1 MREET
6 KRPGRIWQ
14 LSMAALAVLCWLALV
29 SGRDAATVE
38 SRILADL
45 KFLAG
50 DECEGR
56 GIFTKGINRAA
67 EYLAAELQRL
77 GLKPISQ
84 EAGYFQPFRVV
95 GQAKLGPT
103 QRLLLH
109 GPQGQR
115 FILERGKHYQVV
127 GFGSSG
133 QVKGEVVF
141 AGFGVVSNQP
151 AWDDFAGVDVT
162 GKVVVILR
170 RLPRVDHG
178 EAAIF
183 PGGGNHPAAALQTKA
198 ANAALRKAAAV
209 LFVNDAPL
217 AAQNKDELM
226 PFEYTSQSREPA
238 SLPVLHVKR
247 EVVDRLLAS
256 VGHRLG
262 DLEAAMSREARPQ
275 SFPIRGWQ
283 VELQTEVEREYITLK
298 NVIGVLEGK
307 GPLADETVVIGA
319 HYDHLGYG
327 ERGSLARGVKAI
339 HYGADDNAS
348 GTVAVLELARRFAEM
363 RDRQGRRLV
372 FIFFSGEEQG
382 LLGSRHYCNNPIF
395 PLEKTAV
402 MVNFDMV
409 GRLRDDKLTVY
420 GTGTAKGFDKL
431 IDELGKKHGFQ
442 IGKVPSG
449 FGPSDHASFYSRKI
463 PVFHFFTGTH
473 AQYHRPT
480 DTVDTINVAG
490 IRRIVDMGEELIA
503 TLSTMQPRPEY
514 VAVAAPAKPGATPLR
529 GPRLGIMPNYDDNKP
544 GVLVEDVVP
553 DTPAA
558 KAGLQRGDRIV
569 EIAGKPVPNLTAY
582 MAVMASFK
590 AGDKIEITVER
601 GEKKVKLQAE
611 LR

>member
-1 MREET
+1 MLRKWHT
-6 KRPGRIWQ
+6 FATI
-14 LSMAALAVLCWLALV
+14 LAAGFTLAVVAGLLAET
-29 SGRDAATVE
+29 RNAATVE
-38 SRILADL
+38 NRILADL

-50 DECEGR
+50 DQCEGR
-56 GIFTKGINRAA
+56 GIFTQGIHRAA
-67 EYLAAELQRL
+67 DYLAAELRRL
-77 GLKPISQ
+77 GLNPISDQ
-84 EAGYFQPFRVV
+84 NGYFQPFRVV

-115 FILERGKHYQVV
+115 LDLERGKHYQVV

-133 QVKGEVVF
+133 RIQGEVVF
-141 AGFGVVSNQP
+141 AGFGVTTTDP
-151 AWDDFAGVDVT
+151 PWDDFSGLDVA
-162 GKVVVILR
+162 GKVVILLR
-170 RLPRVDHG
+170 RLPRIENN

-183 PGGGNHPAAALQTKA
+183 PGGSDHPAAALQAKV
-198 ANAALRKAAAV
+198 ANAALHKAAAV
-209 LFVNDAPL
+209 LLVNDAAL

-226 PFEYTSQSREPA
+226 PFDYTSQSREPA
-238 SLPVLHVKR
+238 PLPILHIKR
-247 EVVDRLLAS
+247 DVCDRMLAS
-256 VGHRLG
+256 TGHRLA
-262 DLEAAMSREARPQ
+262 DLEAAIQCHARPQ
-275 SFPIRGWQ
+275 SLAIPGWQ
-283 VELQTEVEREYITLK
+283 VELQTEIEREYLTLK
-298 NVIGVLEGK
+298 NVIGVLEGE
-307 GPLADETVVIGA
+307 GPLADETVIIGA

-348 GTVAVLELARRFAEM
+348 GTAAVLELARRFAQSP
-363 RDRQGRRLV
+363 DRQRRRLV

-382 LLGSRHYCNNPIF
+382 LLGSRHYCNNPVF
-395 PLEKTAV
+395 PLQKTVV

-409 GRLRDDKLTVY
+409 GRLRDDRLTVY

-442 IGKVPSG
+442 ISKVPSG

-473 AQYHRPT
+473 PQYHRPT

-490 IRRIVDMGEELIA
+490 IRRIVDLSEDLIR
-503 TLSTMQPRPEY
+503 TLAVMQPRPEY
-514 VAVAAPAKPGATPLR
+514 LVVATPAKPGATPLR
-529 GPRLGIMPNYDDNKP
+529 GPRLGILPNYDDEKP
-544 GVLVEDVVP
+544 GVLVEGVVP
-553 DTPAA
+553 DGPAA
-558 KAGLQRGDRIV
+558 KAGIQRGDRIV

-590 AGDKIEITVER
+590 SGDKIEITVQR
-601 GEKKVKLQAE
+601 NGKPVRLHAE